1 MNSVRDILEKT
12 ILPSLDNDKKYK
24 RLKEILPNCSH
35 YDVVP
40 FNKLMQMVITYPKC
54 EERRCR
60 LTKQITPAIVV
71 IRLLQVLDDL
81 NHWSLREV
89 VRWMI

>member
-12 ILPSLDNDKKYK
+12 ILPSLVNDKKYK
-24 RLKEILPNCSH
+24 RLKEMLPNCSH
-35 YDVVP
+35 HDVVQ
-40 FNKLMQMVITYPKC
+40 FNKLMQMVTTYPKC
-54 EERRCR
+54 EVRRCR

>member
-1 MNSVRDILEKT
+1 M
-12 ILPSLDNDKKYK
+12 
-24 RLKEILPNCSH
+24 LPNRSH
-35 YDVVP
+35 HDVVP
-40 FNKLMQMVITYPKC
+40 FNKLMQMVTTYPKC
-54 EERRCR
+54 EVRRCR